1 MAIQLP
7 VIKAQGRWKISR
19 IANGRVAPDSTPDTA
34 TSQMREMS
42 ELAEVSEMP
51 IDTASHAGD
60 AANTT
65 TDQPVG
71 LEEAPR
77 SLLSRNLRVGELAR
91 KSGKTVRALHLYEER
106 GLLDPIERSK
116 GGYRLYAKDA
126 LVRVRWISKLQDMGF
141 SLNDIQSMLRQWETS
156 GSAPRAMLQ
165 VGEVLKEKLEETRE
179 QIARLQALEH
189 ELRSSLEYLETCPK
203 CSPQQELTACHS
215 CELHEQGAAAPD
227 LVAGFHAH

>member
-19 IANGRVAPDSTPDTA
+19 IANGIGVPDSTPDTA
-34 TSQMREMS
+34 PSQ
-42 ELAEVSEMP
+42 LNQLSEMP
-51 IDTASHAGD
+51 VDTQASPPNE
-60 AANTT
+60 AADTT
-65 TDQPVG
+65 AEQPSG
-71 LEEAPR
+71 LQEAPR
-77 SLLSRNLRVGELAR
+77 GLLSRNLRVGELAR
-91 KSGKTVRALHLYEER
+91 KAGKTVRALHLYEER

-141 SLNDIQSMLRQWETS
+141 SLNDIQSMLRQWEKS

-165 VGEVLKEKLEETRE
+165 VGEVLKEKLDETRE
-179 QIARLQALEH
+179 QITRLQALEH

-203 CSPQQELTACHS
+203 CSPQQELTACNS
-215 CELHEQGAAAPD
+215 CELHEQGEAAPD

>member
-7 VIKAQGRWKISR
+7 VIKTQGRWKSSPT
-19 IANGRVAPDSTPDTA
+19 ANERLARDAHDASLELTA
-34 TSQMREMS
+34 
-42 ELAEVSEMP
+42 
-51 IDTASHAGD
+51 DGD
-60 AANTT
+60 ASAHGPTS
-65 TDQPVG
+65 DPVDG
-71 LEEAPR
+71 HVPHAPKAPR
-77 SLLSRNLRVGELAR
+77 SSLLVRTLRVGELSR
-91 KSGKTVRALHLYEER
+91 QSGKTVRALHLYEER

-116 GGYRLYAKDA
+116 GGYRLYAQDA

-141 SLNDIQSMLRQWETS
+141 SLNDIQSMLRQWERS

-179 QIARLQALEH
+179 QIARLQSLEN

-203 CSPQQELTACHS
+203 CSPQQELTACTS
-215 CELHEQGAAAPD
+215 CELHGQGEAAPD

>member
-1 MAIQLP
+1 MSIQLP
-7 VIKAQGRWKISR
+7 VIKTQGRWKSSPS
-19 IANGRVAPDSTPDTA
+19 ANEPAGVHEVDPAVSDSDPHA
-34 TSQMREMS
+34 QSGGHS
-42 ELAEVSEMP
+42 EPHAVDDGAEP
-51 IDTASHAGD
+51 H
-60 AANTT
+60 
-65 TDQPVG
+65 P
-71 LEEAPR
+71 
-77 SLLSRNLRVGELAR
+77 RNLRVGELAR

-116 GGYRLYAKDA
+116 SGYRLYAKDA

-165 VGEVLKEKLEETRE
+165 VGELLKDKLEETRE
-179 QIARLQALEH
+179 QIVRLQSLEH

-203 CSPQQELTACHS
+203 CSPQQELTACNS
-215 CELHEQGAAAPD
+215 CELHEQGAPAPD

>member
-7 VIKAQGRWKISR
+7 VIKPQGRWKSSPT
-19 IANGRVAPDSTPDTA
+19 ANEPVAGAPDVTAREASSPDL
-34 TSQMREMS
+34 TS
-42 ELAEVSEMP
+42 
-51 IDTASHAGD
+51 
-60 AANTT
+60 
-65 TDQPVG
+65 
-71 LEEAPR
+71 APSDR
-77 SLLSRNLRVGELAR
+77 DPRDSRPRKAQSSSLLARTLRVGELAR
-91 KSGKTVRALHLYEER
+91 QSGKTVRALHLYEER

-116 GGYRLYAKDA
+116 GGYRLYAQDA

-141 SLNDIQSMLRQWETS
+141 SLNDIQGMLRQWERS

-165 VGEVLKEKLEETRE
+165 VGELLKEKLEETRE

-203 CSPQQELTACHS
+203 CSPQQELTACTS
-215 CELHEQGAAAPD
+215 CELHGQGEAAPD

>member
-7 VIKAQGRWKISR
+7 VIKTQGRWKSSPS
-19 IANGRVAPDSTPDTA
+19 ANEREGGPEVDPASVTGPA
-34 TSQMREMS
+34 T
-42 ELAEVSEMP
+42 
-51 IDTASHAGD
+51 D
-60 AANTT
+60 AA
-65 TDQPVG
+65 DAERQS
-71 LEEAPR
+71 EEPT
-77 SLLSRNLRVGELAR
+77 SRHNLRVGELAR
-91 KSGKTVRALHLYEER
+91 QSGKTVRALHLYEER

-141 SLNDIQSMLRQWETS
+141 SLNDIQSMLRQWEKS

-165 VGEVLKEKLEETRE
+165 VGQLLKEKLDETRE
-179 QIARLQALEH
+179 QIARLQALES

-203 CSPQQELTACHS
+203 CSPQQELTACTS
-215 CELHEQGAAAPD
+215 CELHEQGAPAPD